1 MDPYEKLYA
10 TWNKIA
16 QVCEDKFMK
25 LAYYDETYAAFCAS
39 MASENPQI
47 FRNWMWLGLHN
58 SKSSAVKT

>member
-47 FRNWMWLGLHN
+47 FRNWMWLG
-58 SKSSAVKT
+58 